1 MEEYLAFD
9 GAEKGRLE
17 AHSWTYKDVW
27 AKTEQKVLEE
37 DTISSEVQ
45 HRLFRSIQYQDSKG
59 PREICN
65 HLHHLCRQWLQPE
78 RHTKAQMLDLVILE
92 QFLTILPPEIESWIR
107 ECGAETSSQAV
118 ALAEGFLLGQ
128 VEEQKKTE
136 MQKSFFSIVPYHSKG
151 VQNPSNSSLN
161 HLSRK
166 FTEEVQLQDTS
177 LGKNVFLPSGVKFY
191 RKIRNTSHCLDLLM
205 HNFAFK
211 NTYSTIFVS
220 FAEDITVPLIFLG
233 SPPCTGGAEKVT
245 ESVVQIGGEA
255 SVSCKELF

>member
-136 MQKSFFSIVPYHSKG
+136 MQDPLLVP
-151 VQNPSNSSLN
+151 V
-161 HLSRK
+161 
-166 FTEEVQLQDTS
+166 
-177 LGKNVFLPSGVKFY
+177 
-191 RKIRNTSHCLDLLM
+191 
-205 HNFAFK
+205 
-211 NTYSTIFVS
+211 
-220 FAEDITVPLIFLG
+220 
-233 SPPCTGGAEKVT
+233 
-245 ESVVQIGGEA
+245 
-255 SVSCKELF
+255 ELKK